1 MDCSSACTLVT
12 NTLVPELDW
21 RFANGSW
28 IVTVAES
35 GSNRSRGEDRP
46 SASQSQSEGA
56 SAKGPTILIVEDN
69 RADVFLIRDALAAT
83 QLNPDIHVVNDGEE
97 ATRFFDRLDQDR
109 SSPCPALIILD
120 INLPKKQG
128 GDVLMHMRNSLR
140 CPNALI
146 LVVTTSDSP
155 HDRQQMKQLG
165 ANGYFRKPSE
175 YSAFLRLGDLVK
187 ELLSPEEGLART

>member
-1 MDCSSACTLVT
+1 
-12 NTLVPELDW
+12 
-21 RFANGSW
+21 
-28 IVTVAES
+28 
-35 GSNRSRGEDRP
+35 
-46 SASQSQSEGA
+46 
-56 SAKGPTILIVEDN
+56 
-69 RADVFLIRDALAAT
+69 VFLIRDALAAT

-175 YSAFLRLGDLVK
+175 YSAFLKLGDLVK
-187 ELLSPEEGLART
+187 ELLAPEQGRARM